1 MKLGK
6 TKGHVNLNKRNKK
19 EAPLQK
25 DPRKSDS
32 EPHSQALVARSHGF
46 L

>member
-1 MKLGK
+1 MKVGN
-6 TKGHVNLNKRNKK
+6 TKGYLNLNKRDKK
-19 EAPLQK
+19 EVPLYK

-32 EPHSQALVARSHGF
+32 QAVGARSHGF